1 MNAKRIA
8 AFAVALTMMA
18 SVFAFT
24 PAASAYSRYNRAGV
38 RVYAPL
44 PPIRQERVIVRPGPR
59 HVWVPGYWR
68 WEGRRYGWVGGSWVV
83 PPYPRAVWVGPRV
96 IYRHRHPYYYGGYW
110 RR

>member
-8 AFAVALTMMA
+8 AFAVALTMMG
-18 SVFAFT
+18 SVLAFT
-24 PAASAYSRYNRAGV
+24 PPASAYVRAGV

-44 PPIRQERVIVRPGPR
+44 PPLRHEVVVVRPGPR
-59 HVWVPGYWR
+59 HVWVPGYWS
-68 WEGRRYGWVGGSWVV
+68 WENRSYAWVPGTWIL

-96 IYRHRHPYYYGGYW
+96 IYRHRHPFYYGGYW